1 MEDKLKQYISNIE
14 QLGADARYEYNNYN
28 YINLKKK
35 LESII
40 NWCNV
45 AIVLINRI
53 ERRIL
58 NNGK

>member
-14 QLGADARYEYNNYN
+14 QVGADDRYEYNNDKYTN
-28 YINLKKK
+28 NKKK
-35 LESII
+35 LESIV

-53 ERRIL
+53 ERR
-58 NNGK
+58 